1 MEVIGL
7 KWTNVD
13 RIEPKWTEWT
23 EYTEHDQIGSNRTE
37 VDRMDHIGP
46 KQNQSGQNRLNRI
59 KWTEVN

>member
-23 EYTEHDQIGSNRTE
+23 EYTEHDQIGSNRIE
-37 VDRMDHIGP
+37 VERMDHIGP
-46 KQNQSGQNRLNRI
+46 K
-59 KWTEVN
+59 